1 MRRHSVLGIAAEQHS
16 MTARQRMTAPKT
28 KKAKPGHKTNS
39 PARAGVVMAILFL
52 IFFLGNSD
60 NLMVSPL
67 LPLIAGEFKLDVG
80 HVGGLMI
87 PAYALAAAT
96 AALLVGPVSDKFG
109 RRRFLLAASILFGA
123 SVLCVFLIRDVRVL
137 AAIRILT
144 GLASGTFSTCSIAY
158 VANYFPYSRRGV
170 AMSVVQAG
178 YFAALVVGVPVA
190 TVLAQSQGWRTS
202 FAFFGSLALVA
213 FLLVLFLLPE
223 DRHSIEQD
231 LAKRVARRF
240 DNIRVVFETR
250 QRVAAIAAAFLV
262 SAGFVGFFSYLGSW
276 LQNSLGLRTRDV
288 GFFFIIV
295 GVASLAGAF
304 AAGPL
309 SDRFGKRLVSIL
321 STILLAL
328 MLFII
333 PRAGWGPVLFASFL
347 TASLA
352 FAFRQGPLQALA
364 THLVPPRVQGAF
376 VAVRNTGSQIGIA
389 VSAAIS
395 GLLYKS
401 FGYGAVGLFSAITT
415 LGAAVCIF
423 MMKEPHHEH
432 TAQERQVVEHQ
443 PRGEEA

>member
-1 MRRHSVLGIAAEQHS
+1 MAAPQS
-16 MTARQRMTAPKT
+16 GQTAATTAASAP
-28 KKAKPGHKTNS
+28 PRS
-39 PARAGVVMAILFL
+39 GVVMAILFL

-60 NLMVSPL
+60 NQMVSPL
-67 LPLIAGEFKLDVG
+67 LPLIAREFNLDVG
-80 HVGGLMI
+80 QVGSLMI

-109 RRRFLLAASILFGA
+109 RRRFLLAASILFGV
-123 SVLCVFLIRDVRVL
+123 SVLSVFLIRDVRLL

-158 VANYFPYSRRGV
+158 VANYFPYKRRGV

-190 TVLAQSQGWRTS
+190 SVLAQSQGWRTS
-202 FAFFGSLALVA
+202 FAFFGTLALAA
-213 FLLVLFLLPE
+213 FLLVFFLLPE
-223 DRHSIEQD
+223 DKHSMEHD
-231 LAKRVARRF
+231 LARRVARRF

-250 QRVAAIAAAFLV
+250 ERVAAIAAAFLV

-276 LQNSLGLRTRDV
+276 LQESLGLKIRDV

-295 GVASLAGAF
+295 GVASLIGAF

-309 SDRFGKRLVSIL
+309 SDRFGKQLVSIL

-328 MLFII
+328 MLFLI
-333 PRAGWGPVLFASFL
+333 PQLGWGPVLFASFL

-364 THLVPPRVQGAF
+364 TRFVPPRVQGAF

-415 LGAAVCIF
+415 LGAAVCIL
-423 MMKEPHHEH
+423 MMKEPDPERSAH
-432 TAQERQVVEHQ
+432 ERQAADV
-443 PRGEEA
+443 